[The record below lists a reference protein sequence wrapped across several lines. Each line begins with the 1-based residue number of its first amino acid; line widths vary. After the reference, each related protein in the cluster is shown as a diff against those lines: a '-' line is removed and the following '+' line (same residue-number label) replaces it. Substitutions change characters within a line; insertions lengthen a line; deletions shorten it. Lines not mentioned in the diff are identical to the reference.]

1 MQIYIGQTASIS
13 KSFSS
18 EEVDAFSDLS
28 MDANPLH
35 LDENYAKSTIFRRRI
50 VHGFLSGSLISA
62 VIGTI
67 LPGEG
72 AIYLHQDMDFK
83 RPVYLDEKITAKV
96 TVVRK
101 NEEKHILYLDTKCVN
116 DDGEVKIEGT
126 AIIKYKEK

>member
-1 MQIYIGQTASIS
+1 MQIFIGQTASIS
-13 KSFSS
+13 KTFSS
-18 EEVDAFSDLS
+18 EDVYAFSDLS
-28 MDANPLH
+28 MDTNPLH
-35 LDENYAKSTIFRRRI
+35 LDENYAKSTIFGRRI

-83 RPVYLDEKITAKV
+83 KPVYLDEKITATV

-101 NEEKHILYLDTKCVN
+101 NEEKHIFYLDTKCAN

>member
-13 KSFSS
+13 KTFSS
-18 EEVDAFSDLS
+18 EEVHAFSDLS
-28 MDANPLH
+28 LDANPLH
-35 LDENYAKSTIFRRRI
+35 LDENYAKSTIFGRRI

-67 LPGEG
+67 LPGKG

-83 RPVYLDEKITAKV
+83 KPVYLDEKITATV

-101 NEEKHILYLDTKCVN
+101 NDEKHILYLDTKCVN
-116 DDGEVKIEGT
+116 DNGDVKIEGT